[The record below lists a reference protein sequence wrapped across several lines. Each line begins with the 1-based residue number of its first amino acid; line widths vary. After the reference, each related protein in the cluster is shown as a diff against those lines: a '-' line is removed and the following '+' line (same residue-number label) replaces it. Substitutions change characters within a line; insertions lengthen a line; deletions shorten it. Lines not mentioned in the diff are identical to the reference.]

1 MDFSTPAEFATR
13 ELLPFLKNGRQIIL
27 REFGH
32 VNDVF
37 SLNPPAIERLLVSFF
52 DTGEADDSLFTYTP
66 MDFKVSLGFPK
77 IAKLLLSVGGVLVL
91 GLLALIVALV
101 MQ

>member
-1 MDFSTPAEFATR
+1 
-13 ELLPFLKNGRQIIL
+13 
-27 REFGH
+27 
-32 VNDVF
+32 
-37 SLNPPAIERLLVSFF
+37 
-52 DTGEADDSLFTYTP
+52 